1 MDPGVQ
7 SVLSSIQTIVA
18 SGGGSVDFIG
28 LDGGKLMARYTM
40 GRDDE
45 RPERVPD
52 RNLVL
57 LMMQTAIGTYT
68 PHVKEIELL

>member
-1 MDPGVQ
+1 
-7 SVLSSIQTIVA
+7 
-18 SGGGSVDFIG
+18 
-28 LDGGKLMARYTM
+28 M

-68 PHVKEIELL
+68 PPVKEIELL

>member
-1 MDPGVQ
+1 MDQ
-7 SVLSSIQTIVA
+7 REDTVLAA
-18 SGGGSVDFIG
+18 SGSRRPTYLGTNTS
-28 LDGGKLMARYTM
+28 LTARYTM
-40 GRDDE
+40 GCDNE

-57 LMMQTAIGTYT
+57 LMMATAIGTYA

>member
-7 SVLSSIQTIVA
+7 SVLGSIQTIVA

-28 LDGGKLMARYTM
+28 LDSGKLTVRCTT

-45 RPERVPD
+45 RPECVPD
-52 RNLVL
+52 RNLFL
-57 LMMQTAIGTYT
+57 LMMETAIGTYT